1 MVEILDETGRFPAPE
16 RLRGALQALLDEA
29 GLADKEVTVV
39 LLNDGAMTRHNE
51 RDRGASGPTD
61 VLSYPAFEPD
71 DVGRGVPEV
80 AHLGDVLIGLDVAGR
95 QASRHGHDLNA
106 EVLVLAAHGLTHL
119 RGFDHATEAAWAPF
133 LAAQRRIL
141 ELAPE

>member
-1 MVEILDETGRFPAPE
+1 MVEILDETERFPAPE
-16 RLRGALQALLDEA
+16 RLRNALQALLDEG
-29 GLADKEVTVV
+29 GLSSKEVTVV
-39 LLNDGAMTRHNE
+39 LLDDAAMTRHNE

-61 VLSYPAFEPD
+61 VLSYPSFEPD

-80 AHLGDVLIGLDVAGR
+80 AHLGDVLIGVDVAAR
-95 QASRHGHDLNA
+95 QAAHHGHDLAA

-119 RGFDHATEAAWAPF
+119 RGLDHATEAAWAPF
-133 LAAQRRIL
+133 HAAQRRIL